1 MAAAKRPMF
10 KPARMTANKTSNIA
24 LTQKVVEAR
33 AKVDQAR
40 AKANLVEAQIEVKG
54 KKVVYDWNH
63 GVETVKVVDAPKVN

>member
-1 MAAAKRPMF
+1 MAAAKRAMF
-10 KPARMTANKTSNIA
+10 KPARMTANKTSNAA
-24 LTQKVVEAR
+24 LTQKVVDAR